1 MKKISIWTDGIKD
14 VRMDSLKE
22 NIECDI
28 LVIGGGIAGLST
40 VYNLKDHGKRI
51 ILIDKNKC
59 GMGATSCNTGKLTF
73 MQDLIYHDIE
83 SNYNEKV
90 ARLYLNSQ
98 KEAINIITSIIKKE
112 KIDCDLTKTNAYV
125 FSNDEDKYKNFDKEI
140 EFYKKNNIRYKVLS
154 SLPLNYPSKMVLE
167 TYDSYVFNPYKYL
180 IGLKRLLKDKISIYE
195 NTRAI
200 RLDKKNDYY
209 LCTTSDNYEIKSKV
223 VVVASHYPFFIV
235 PYFTPFKTRVEKF
248 FIGASFC
255 NDSKNIQMI
264 SNDKPGISMRYYKK
278 NNNNYLL
285 YGRRSHPT
293 SSNLDIKDD
302 YNELNSEYK
311 KYFNKDIEYF
321 YHTHDVMTYDNMPFI
336 GKIDN
341 NLYIMTGFNKW
352 GNTNGVIGGK
362 LISDLIED
370 KHNDYEKIF
379 TPRRSMSKDK
389 IKNLLVFNTSVMS
402 RYIINK
408 INPHMKYY
416 SDDVEIK
423 FIEGK
428 RCGIYTDGNGNKHIV
443 SNICPHMKCN
453 LVFNYIDKTWDCPCH
468 ASRFDID
475 GNIIYG
481 PAVYDIKIK

>member
-1 MKKISIWTDGIKD
+1 
-14 VRMDSLKE
+14 
-22 NIECDI
+22 
-28 LVIGGGIAGLST
+28 
-40 VYNLKDHGKRI
+40 
-51 ILIDKNKC
+51 
-59 GMGATSCNTGKLTF
+59 
-73 MQDLIYHDIE
+73 
-83 SNYNEKV
+83 
-90 ARLYLNSQ
+90 
-98 KEAINIITSIIKKE
+98 
-112 KIDCDLTKTNAYV
+112 
-125 FSNDEDKYKNFDKEI
+125 
-140 EFYKKNNIRYKVLS
+140 
-154 SLPLNYPSKMVLE
+154 
-167 TYDSYVFNPYKYL
+167 
-180 IGLKRLLKDKISIYE
+180 
-195 NTRAI
+195 
-200 RLDKKNDYY
+200 
-209 LCTTSDNYEIKSKV
+209 
-223 VVVASHYPFFIV
+223 
-235 PYFTPFKTRVEKF
+235 
-248 FIGASFC
+248 
-255 NDSKNIQMI
+255 MI

-362 LISDLIED
+362 LISDLIEG

>member
-1 MKKISIWTDGIKD
+1 MKKKDFDPNNYNKLNNLRKKIIKD
-14 VRMDSLKE
+14 TSSFINMDNKKI
-22 NIECDI
+22 IEIGSGNGNFSKLLSKKFNSSYIYGIDI
-28 LVIGGGIAGLST
+28 VSQ
-40 VYNLKDHGKRI
+40 Y
-51 ILIDKNKC
+51 ID
-59 GMGATSCNTGKLTF
+59 
-73 MQDLIYHDIE
+73 
-83 SNYNEKV
+83 
-90 ARLYLNSQ
+90 
-98 KEAINIITSIIKKE
+98 
-112 KIDCDLTKTNAYV
+112 
-125 FSNDEDKYKNFDKEI
+125 FS
-140 EFYKKNNIRYKVLS
+140 
-154 SLPLNYPSKMVLE
+154 
-167 TYDSYVFNPYKYL
+167 
-180 IGLKRLLKDKISIYE
+180 
-195 NTRAI
+195 
-200 RLDKKNDYY
+200 
-209 LCTTSDNYEIKSKV
+209 
-223 VVVASHYPFFIV
+223 
-235 PYFTPFKTRVEKF
+235 
-248 FIGASFC
+248 
-255 NDSKNIQMI
+255 
-264 SNDKPGISMRYYKK
+264 KK

-362 LISDLIED
+362 LISDLIEG